1 MEADLA
7 SHTLLLPPRATAIA
21 PQLYRHASL
30 ALQRIDAMALGAI
43 IIAFVMIA
51 ALLMLRDDP
60 GSSRGC
66 RSRVFRDPVTGIASG
81 HDGVTPSRDHVT
93 CRANPVRPSRTM

>member
-1 MEADLA
+1 MA

-21 PQLYRHASL
+21 PLLRQRTSL
-30 ALQRIDAMALGAI
+30 ALQRIDALALGAV
-43 IIAFVMIA
+43 IIALVMIA

-66 RSRVFRDPVTGIASG
+66 RSRVFRNPVTGIASG

-93 CRANPVRPSRTM
+93 CRANPARPSRTM